1 MAKGTKK
8 VKLDYQL
15 LCQKIKES
23 GKTLEEFSY
32 ELGRSKTYVYGLR
45 KNTEQ
50 PESIEK
56 LMCILLGLEPGSL
69 VDAGGNVLE
78 VKALENIFKMVHETD
93 RKINEVAK
101 LLKAVIENTEELEV
115 MKRKISANTVQ
126 LEKIKES
133 MLEQQRILKE
143 FE

>member
-15 LCQKIKES
+15 LCRKIKES
-23 GKTLEEFSY
+23 GKTQEEFSY
-32 ELGRSKTYVYGLR
+32 ELGRSKSYVYSL
-45 KNTEQ
+45 KKSIEQ
-50 PESIEK
+50 PESMEK
-56 LMCILLGLEPGSL
+56 LMCLLLGLEPGSL
-69 VDAGGNVLE
+69 IDTGGSNGE
-78 VKALENIFKMVHETD
+78 VKALENIFKMAHETD
-93 RKINEVAK
+93 RKISEVYK
-101 LLKAVIENTEELEV
+101 LLKAIIENTEELEV